1 MEAKIEDKNNNL
13 VLENRKKLVI
23 TGVNEVISFN
33 DQAII
38 LTTNLGSLTLKG
50 KDLKMN
56 KLDVQNG
63 DIMITGKINSLEYS
77 EKENPK
83 NKDSILNRLFR
94 WKYGI
99 VKLFTVQPTFF

>member
-1 MEAKIEDKNNNL
+1 MEAKIEDKNSNL
-13 VLENRKKLVI
+13 VLENRKKLSI

-50 KDLKMN
+50 KNLKMN

-63 DIMITGKINSLEYS
+63 DVMITGKINSFEYS
-77 EKENPK
+77 EKENTK
-83 NKDSILNRLFR
+83 NKDSILSRLFR
-94 WKYGI
+94 
-99 VKLFTVQPTFF
+99 

>member
-1 MEAKIEDKNNNL
+1 MEARIEDKNSNL
-13 VLENRKKLVI
+13 VLENRKKLSI

-50 KDLKMN
+50 KNLKMN

-63 DIMITGKINSLEYS
+63 DVMITGKINSFEYS
-77 EKENPK
+77 EKENTK
-83 NKDSILNRLFR
+83 NKDSILSRLFR
-94 WKYGI
+94 
-99 VKLFTVQPTFF
+99 

>member
-1 MEAKIEDKNNNL
+1 MESKIEDKKSSV
-13 VLENRKKLVI
+13 VLENRKKISI

-33 DQAII
+33 DEVII
-38 LTTNLGSLTLKG
+38 LTTNLGTLTLKG

-63 DIMITGKINSLEYS
+63 DIMITGKINSFVYLEKDS
-77 EKENPK
+77 LK

-94 WKYGI
+94 WKDGFI
-99 VKLFTVQPTFF
+99 

>member
-1 MEAKIEDKNNNL
+1 MEAKIEDENSNL
-13 VLENRKKLVI
+13 VLENRKKLSI

-50 KDLKMN
+50 KNLKMN

-63 DIMITGKINSLEYS
+63 DVMITGKINSFEYS
-77 EKENPK
+77 EKENTK
-83 NKDSILNRLFR
+83 SKDSILSRLFR
-94 WKYGI
+94 
-99 VKLFTVQPTFF
+99 

>member
-1 MEAKIEDKNNNL
+1 MESKIEDKNNNII
-13 VLENRKKLVI
+13 LENRKKLSI

-33 DQAII
+33 DEIII
-38 LTTNLGSLTLKG
+38 LTTSLGTLTLKG

-63 DIMITGKINSLEYS
+63 DVMITGKINSFVYS
-77 EKENPK
+77 EKENFK

-94 WKYGI
+94 WKNGI
-99 VKLFTVQPTFF
+99 I

>member
-1 MEAKIEDKNNNL
+1 MEAKIEDENSNL
-13 VLENRKKLVI
+13 VLENRKKLSI

-50 KDLKMN
+50 KNLKMN

-63 DIMITGKINSLEYS
+63 DVMITGKINSFEYS
-77 EKENPK
+77 EKENTK
-83 NKDSILNRLFR
+83 NKDSILSRLFR
-94 WKYGI
+94 
-99 VKLFTVQPTFF
+99 

>member
-1 MEAKIEDKNNNL
+1 MEAKIEDKNSNL
-13 VLENRKKLVI
+13 VLENRKKLSI

-50 KDLKMN
+50 KNLKMN

-63 DIMITGKINSLEYS
+63 DVMITGKINSFEYA
-77 EKENPK
+77 EKENTK
-83 NKDSILNRLFR
+83 NKDSILSRLFR
-94 WKYGI
+94 
-99 VKLFTVQPTFF
+99 